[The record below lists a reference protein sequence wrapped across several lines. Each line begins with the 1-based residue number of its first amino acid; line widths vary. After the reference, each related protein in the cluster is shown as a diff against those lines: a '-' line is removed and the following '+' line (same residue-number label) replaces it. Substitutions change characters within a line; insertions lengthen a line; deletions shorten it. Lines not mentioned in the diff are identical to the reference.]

1 MNPDDLKVEINSI
14 FENYSGIRV
23 IFIVKNEENYSLKL
37 SKIDNKAFPKIIEGF
52 KLSLSQDIIDNED
65 LTIPQLSNFDDRK
78 NALFLFDYEQKPL
91 EFDFITS
98 AIEIPPNSQ
107 EFYNYEDKF
116 RNIKGIIIQIRG
128 NNKCLSLYK
137 NKTPITVFEQS
148 RKIFNLVPD
157 PDGFLKELPEQ
168 VFRLD
173 FNYDL
178 ILLDDNF
185 IIKNLTT
192 LERTMKFHEVIQ
204 AQSVI
209 ALTALKES
217 NLIEDL
223 SHLEKSSSEMSFSRK
238 LAKISK
244 HSPVL
249 GKIDVPV
256 IIEYVKQHSFL
267 STVMIVS
274 DDGKT
279 LIVKTK
285 RSQKHFIKLLSD
297 DYLESPLTKIL
308 YDSLAK
314 DELKAN

>member
-1 MNPDDLKVEINSI
+1 MNPDDLKAEINSI

-23 IFIVKNEENYSLKL
+23 IFIIKNENKYSLKL
-37 SKIDNKAFPKIIEGF
+37 SKIDNNAFPKIIEGF
-52 KLSLSQDIIDNED
+52 KLSLAQDIIENED

-78 NALFLFDYEQKPL
+78 NALFLFDYDQAPS
-91 EFDFITS
+91 EFDFIKS
-98 AIEIPPNSQ
+98 AVDIPPNSQ
-107 EFYNYEDKF
+107 DFYDYDNKF
-116 RNIKGIIIQIRG
+116 RDIKGIIIQIRG
-128 NNKCLSLYK
+128 NNKCISLYK

-148 RKIFNLVPD
+148 RKVFNLIPD
-157 PDGFLKELPEQ
+157 PDGYLKELPEQ

-178 ILLDDNF
+178 ILLNGEF

-204 AQSVI
+204 AQSTI
-209 ALTALKES
+209 ALVSLRNS

-223 SHLEKSSSEMSFSRK
+223 SHLEKSSSEMAFSRK

-256 IIEYVKQHSFL
+256 IIEYVKKHSFL
-267 STVMIVS
+267 STVMIIS
-274 DDGKT
+274 EDGT
-279 LIVKTK
+279 QLIVKTK

-314 DELKAN
+314 DELRA

>member
-23 IFIVKNEENYSLKL
+23 IFIVKNEEEYSLKL

-52 KLSLSQDIIDNED
+52 KLSLTQDIIENED

-107 EFYNYEDKF
+107 DFYNYEDKF
-116 RNIKGIIIQIRG
+116 KNIKGIIIQIRG

-148 RKIFNLVPD
+148 RKVFNLVPD

-209 ALTALKES
+209 ALKALKES

-249 GKIDVPV
+249 GIIDVPV

-274 DDGKT
+274 DDGTK

>member
-23 IFIVKNEENYSLKL
+23 IFIVKNEEDYSLKL

-52 KLSLSQDIIDNED
+52 KLSLSQDIIENED

-91 EFDFITS
+91 EFDFIRS

-107 EFYNYEDKF
+107 DFYNYEDKF

-148 RKIFNLVPD
+148 RKVFNLVPD

-185 IIKNLTT
+185 IIKSLTT

-204 AQSVI
+204 AQSII

-249 GKIDVPV
+249 GIIDVPV

-274 DDGKT
+274 DDGKK

>member
-1 MNPDDLKVEINSI
+1 MNPDELKVQIKSI

-52 KLSLSQDIIDNED
+52 KLSLSQDIIENED
-65 LTIPQLSNFDDRK
+65 LTIPQLSNFDERK

-98 AIEIPPNSQ
+98 AMEIPPNSQ
-107 EFYNYEDKF
+107 DFYNYEDKF

-148 RKIFNLVPD
+148 RKVFNLIPD

-204 AQSVI
+204 AQSIV
-209 ALTALKES
+209 ALTALRES

-223 SHLEKSSSEMSFSRK
+223 SHLEKSSSEISFSRK

-249 GKIDVPV
+249 GKIDAPV
-256 IIEYVKQHSFL
+256 IIEYVKKHSFL

-274 DDGKT
+274 EDGKR

-285 RSQKHFIKLLSD
+285 TSQKHFIKLLSD

-314 DELKAN
+314 DELKSN

>member
-1 MNPDDLKVEINSI
+1 MNPDDLKAEINSI
-14 FENYSGIRV
+14 FEHYTGIRV
-23 IFIVKNEENYSLKL
+23 IFVLKEEDNYSLKI
-37 SKIDNKAFPKIIEGF
+37 SKIDHDAFPKIIEGF
-52 KLSLSQDIIDNED
+52 KLSLSQDIIENGD
-65 LTIPQLSNFDDRK
+65 LTIPQLSNYDDRK
-78 NALFLFDYEQKPL
+78 NALYSFDYDQEPK
-91 EFDFITS
+91 EFDFIKS
-98 AIEIPPNSQ
+98 AIEIPPHSQ
-107 EFYNYEDKF
+107 DFYNFENKF
-116 RNIKGIIIQIRG
+116 RDVKGIIIQIRG

-157 PDGFLKELPEQ
+157 PEGYLKELSEQ

-178 ILLDDNF
+178 ILLDDKF

-204 AQSVI
+204 AQSNI
-209 ALTALKES
+209 ALKSLKDS

-223 SHLEKSSSEMSFSRK
+223 SHLEKSSSEMTYSRK

-256 IIEYVKQHSFL
+256 IIEYVKNHTFL
-267 STVMIVS
+267 STVMIIS
-274 DDGKT
+274 DDGT
-279 LIVKTK
+279 QLIVKTK
-285 RSQKHFIKLLSD
+285 KSQRHFIKLLSD

-314 DELKAN
+314 DELKA

>member
-1 MNPDDLKVEINSI
+1 MNPDDLKAEINSI

-23 IFIVKNEENYSLKL
+23 IFIIKNENNYSLKL
-37 SKIDNKAFPKIIEGF
+37 SKIDNNAFPKIIEGF
-52 KLSLSQDIIDNED
+52 KLSLTQDIIENED

-78 NALFLFDYEQKPL
+78 NALFSFDYDQAPS
-91 EFDFITS
+91 EFEFIKS
-98 AIEIPPNSQ
+98 AIDIPPNSQ
-107 EFYNYEDKF
+107 EFYDYENKF
-116 RNIKGIIIQIRG
+116 RDIKGIIIQIRG

-148 RKIFNLVPD
+148 RKVFNLVPD
-157 PDGFLKELPEQ
+157 PDGYLKELPEQ

-178 ILLDDNF
+178 LLLDGNF

-204 AQSVI
+204 AQSTI
-209 ALTALKES
+209 ALESLRNS

-223 SHLEKSSSEMSFSRK
+223 SHLEKSSSEMACSRK

-267 STVMIVS
+267 STVMIIS
-274 DDGKT
+274 EDGKQ

-314 DELKAN
+314 DELRA

>member
-1 MNPDDLKVEINSI
+1 MNPDDLKADITSI

-23 IFIVKNEENYSLKL
+23 IFIIKNENNYSLKL
-37 SKIDNKAFPKIIEGF
+37 SKIDNNAFPKIIEGF
-52 KLSLSQDIIDNED
+52 KLSLTQDVIENED

-78 NALFLFDYEQKPL
+78 NALFLFDYEQAPS
-91 EFDFITS
+91 EFDFIES
-98 AIEIPPNSQ
+98 AIDIPPNSQ
-107 EFYNYEDKF
+107 EFYDYENKF
-116 RNIKGIIIQIRG
+116 RDIKGIIIQIRG

-148 RKIFNLVPD
+148 RKVFNLIPD
-157 PDGFLKELPEQ
+157 PDGYLKELPEQ

-178 ILLDDNF
+178 LLLDGNF

-204 AQSVI
+204 AQSTI
-209 ALTALKES
+209 ALESLRNS

-223 SHLEKSSSEMSFSRK
+223 SHLEKSSSEMAFSRK

-267 STVMIVS
+267 STVMIIS
-274 DDGKT
+274 EDGKQ

-314 DELKAN
+314 DELRA

>member
-1 MNPDDLKVEINSI
+1 MNPDDLKAEINSI

-23 IFIVKNEENYSLKL
+23 IFIIKNENDYSLKL
-37 SKIDNKAFPKIIEGF
+37 SKIDNNAFPKIIEGF
-52 KLSLSQDIIDNED
+52 KLSLTQDIIENED

-78 NALFLFDYEQKPL
+78 NALFSFDYDQIPS
-91 EFDFITS
+91 EFDFIRS
-98 AIEIPPNSQ
+98 AIDIPPNSQ
-107 EFYNYEDKF
+107 EFYDYENKF
-116 RNIKGIIIQIRG
+116 RDIKGIIIQIRG

-148 RKIFNLVPD
+148 RKVFNLVPD
-157 PDGFLKELPEQ
+157 PDGYLKELPEQ

-178 ILLDDNF
+178 LLLDGNF

-204 AQSVI
+204 AQATI
-209 ALTALKES
+209 ALESLRNS

-223 SHLEKSSSEMSFSRK
+223 SHLEKSSSEMVFSRK

-267 STVMIVS
+267 STVMIIS
-274 DDGKT
+274 EDGKQ

-314 DELKAN
+314 DELRA

>member
-1 MNPDDLKVEINSI
+1 MNPDDLKAEINSI

-23 IFIVKNEENYSLKL
+23 IFIITNENDYSLKL
-37 SKIDNKAFPKIIEGF
+37 SKIDNNAFPKIIEGF
-52 KLSLSQDIIDNED
+52 KLSLTQDIIENED

-78 NALFLFDYEQKPL
+78 NALFSFDYDQIPS
-91 EFDFITS
+91 EFDFIRS
-98 AIEIPPNSQ
+98 AIDIPPNSQ
-107 EFYNYEDKF
+107 EFYDYENKF
-116 RNIKGIIIQIRG
+116 RDIKGIIIQIRG

-148 RKIFNLVPD
+148 RKVFNLVPD
-157 PDGFLKELPEQ
+157 PDGYLKELPEQ

-178 ILLDDNF
+178 LLLDGNF

-204 AQSVI
+204 AQSTI
-209 ALTALKES
+209 ALESLRNS

-223 SHLEKSSSEMSFSRK
+223 SHLEKSSSEMVFSRK

-267 STVMIVS
+267 STVMIIS
-274 DDGKT
+274 EDGKQ

-314 DELKAN
+314 DELRA

>member
-1 MNPDDLKVEINSI
+1 M

-23 IFIVKNEENYSLKL
+23 IFIVKNEEDYSLKL

-52 KLSLSQDIIDNED
+52 KLSLSQDIIENED

-91 EFDFITS
+91 EFDFIRS
-98 AIEIPPNSQ
+98 AIEISPNSQ
-107 EFYNYEDKF
+107 DFYNYEDKF

-148 RKIFNLVPD
+148 RKVFNLVPD

-185 IIKNLTT
+185 IIKSLTT

-249 GKIDVPV
+249 GIIDVPV

-274 DDGKT
+274 DDGKK